1 MMRRRVVIT
10 GMGVVTPMGHTVA
23 ELFASQVEGR
33 TAVAPITHFD
43 ARTFPTTFASEVKNF
58 ELGKFIA
65 GADRYRNCGVN
76 THYALAAGK
85 AALAQAG
92 LLGEKGDRGRMGVYL
107 GSGEGKE
114 DFEALATSTAA
125 ATAAGAYTANIR
137 QAVGLLYQRLNG
149 PQEAEQEMYIPSGY
163 LANEFA
169 LEGPFASCQT
179 ACAASSQAIGEA
191 VEMIRTGEADVM
203 LAGGSHSMITPL
215 GISGFNRLTALS
227 QRNSSPATA
236 SRPFDLTRDGFV
248 IGEGAGLIVLEE
260 LESARGRGANILAE
274 LTGYGSTADAYRMT
288 DPHPEGKGA
297 IRAMV
302 DALADARLNPSDI
315 GYINAHGTSTQAN
328 DSAETKAI
336 KVVFGSFAKQVPI
349 SSSKSMLGHLI
360 AAAGVVELVIAVM
373 ALRGGVIPPTINYET
388 PDPECDLDYVPNRAR
403 EVRFRHALSNSFGF
417 GGQNISLVVS
427 EFKG

>member
-1 MMRRRVVIT
+1 
-10 GMGVVTPMGHTVA
+10 MGVVTPLGCSVG
-23 ELFASQVEGR
+23 ELFASQLEGR
-33 TAVAPITHFD
+33 TAVAPITHWD

-58 ELGKFIA
+58 DLGKFIT
-65 GADRYRNCGVN
+65 GAERYRNCGVN
-76 THYALAAGK
+76 TQFALAAGK
-85 AALAQAG
+85 AALGEAG
-92 LLGEKGDRGRMGVYL
+92 LLAVRGDRTRMGVYL

-114 DFEALATSTAA
+114 DFDALTTSAAA
-125 ATAAGAYTANIR
+125 ATKPGEFSVNTRYAI
-137 QAVGLLYQRLNG
+137 GLLYQRLSG
-149 PQEAEQEMYIPSGY
+149 PQEAEQEMFAPSGY
-163 LANEFA
+163 LANEFV

-191 VEMIRTGEADVM
+191 AEMIRTGEADVM

-215 GISGFNRLTALS
+215 GITGFNRLTALS
-227 QRNSSPATA
+227 QRNDSPATA
-236 SRPFDLTRDGFV
+236 SRPFDATRDGFV
-248 IGEGAGLIVLEE
+248 IGEGAGLVVLEE
-260 LESARGRGANILAE
+260 LESAKARSANILAE

-297 IRAMV
+297 IRAMAEALT
-302 DALADARLNPSDI
+302 DAKVNPADI

-328 DSAETKAI
+328 DAAETKAI
-336 KVVFGSFAKQVPI
+336 KAVFGDRARTVPI

-360 AAAGVVELVIAVM
+360 AAAGVVELVITVM
-373 ALRGGVIPPTINYET
+373 ALRKGAVPPTINYQT

-403 EVRFRHALSNSFGF
+403 QVRFRHALSNSFGF